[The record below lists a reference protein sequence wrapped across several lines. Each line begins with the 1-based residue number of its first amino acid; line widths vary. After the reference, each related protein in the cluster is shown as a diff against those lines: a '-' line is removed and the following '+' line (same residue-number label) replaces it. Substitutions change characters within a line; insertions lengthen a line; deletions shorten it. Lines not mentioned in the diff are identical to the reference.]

1 MRKRM
6 EIERRWRAADVR
18 AQALSSV
25 NPPGT
30 HNGSLRDPAKFS
42 GGAPNYTRL
51 WESGGVIEGRGDHG
65 TPEEEGTQPEKEL
78 PSTILNF
85 YYANNMRFT
94 QINYLIT
101 IQTPKSVSPHRCE
114 VKNPLSLHN
123 SHESR
128 SLPLLGC
135 LQQLQQIHR
144 ARSNTFHTSN
154 AFPLPM
160 TTQTCWETVARA
172 R

>member
-1 MRKRM
+1 VHK
-6 EIERRWRAADVR
+6 
-18 AQALSSV
+18 LSFHQH
-25 NPPGT
+25 PP
-30 HNGSLRDPAKFS
+30 
-42 GGAPNYTRL
+42 
-51 WESGGVIEGRGDHG
+51 EGRADHCG
-65 TPEEEGTQPEKEL
+65 TPPSLAGVPLITRGVGEWRGNRGPSDRGGTKPENDL

-101 IQTPKSVSPHRCE
+101 IQSLKSVSPHRFE

-123 SHESR
+123 SHQSR

-144 ARSNTFHTSN
+144 AHSNTFHTDN
-154 AFPLPM
+154 ALPLPM
-160 TTQTCWETVARA
+160 ATQTCWGTLARV